1 MEFYLSKMVVIV
13 SWVKKQGESAL
24 NSHVLLLLMLQ
35 MHKCFNN
42 KSINQFTSLFMS
54 K

>member
-1 MEFYLSKMVVIV
+1 MEFYLSKMVAIV
-13 SWVKKQGESAL
+13 SWVKKGESAL
-24 NSHVLLLLMLQ
+24 NSHVLLLVMLQ

-42 KSINQFTSLFMS
+42 KCINQFTSLFMS

>member
-1 MEFYLSKMVVIV
+1 MEFLSLKDG
-13 SWVKKQGESAL
+13 SDCLLGKKQGESAL

-35 MHKCFNN
+35 MHKCFDN